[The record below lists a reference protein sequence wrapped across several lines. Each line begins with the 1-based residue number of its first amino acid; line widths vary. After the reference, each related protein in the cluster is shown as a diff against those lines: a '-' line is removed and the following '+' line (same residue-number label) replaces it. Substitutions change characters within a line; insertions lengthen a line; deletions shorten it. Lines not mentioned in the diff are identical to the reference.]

1 MQNFWK
7 MPKNMEKQINIV
19 CNSLVAET
27 TTETPRLRSLRFIL
41 FFSMHMSIHFLL
53 NSFMGESDFYYFI

>member
-19 CNSLVAET
+19 CNSPVAET